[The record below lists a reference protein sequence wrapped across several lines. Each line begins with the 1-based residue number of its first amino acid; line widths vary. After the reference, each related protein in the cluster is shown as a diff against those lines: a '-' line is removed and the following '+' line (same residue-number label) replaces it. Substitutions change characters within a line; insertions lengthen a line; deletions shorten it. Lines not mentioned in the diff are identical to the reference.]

1 MCSHAASI
9 RESRSG
15 SSRSPNAAAVVNPR
29 DSRHRFGVHDSA
41 HHGCCGHVPDVLG
54 GTSAVDHRSAPRG
67 SGGVSGH
74 PGTTSRGLC
83 PE

>member
-1 MCSHAASI
+1 MPPLWSTLVTHGI
-9 RESRSG
+9 
-15 SSRSPNAAAVVNPR
+15 
-29 DSRHRFGVHDSA
+29 DSGVHDSA